1 MDLSSHKQFLF
12 VKKGGLD
19 LLYDSQV
26 GSTAW
31 PGAVSSV
38 CVEQEKMG
46 PSGSEDPFKI
56 NF

>member
-1 MDLSSHKQFLF
+1 MDLSSHNQGFS
-12 VKKGGLD
+12 VKKDGLD
-19 LLYDSQV
+19 LRSDSQV
-26 GSTAW
+26 GSTAC
-31 PGAVSSV
+31 PAAVSSV